1 MFQGLFKSSLLQLAS
16 LPSSQ
21 MTAGRVN
28 VAYIC
33 CVSQQYLTTPISRYP
48 QHFSRNQ
55 KCGKRKKERN
65 VKLHKFLCG
74 CDQFPERVI
83 KHLFAAFQCLQLALN
98 FCQQQALHQPSLRLG
113 LPRSSRSV
121 TRRGRRNECY
131 IIARGSQL
139 VRPYLYWNASG
150 VQVV

>member
-1 MFQGLFKSSLLQLAS
+1 MFQRLFKSSLLQLAS

-21 MTAGRVN
+21 MTTGRVN
-28 VAYIC
+28 IACVC
-33 CVSQQYLTTPISRYP
+33 CVSQQYLTAPISRYP

-55 KCGKRKKERN
+55 KCGKKRKKKRN
-65 VKLHKFLCG
+65 VKLYKFLSG

-83 KHLFAAFQCLQLALN
+83 KHLFAAFRCLQLALN
-98 FCQQQALHQPSLRLG
+98 FCQQQALHQPPLRLG

-121 TRRGRRNECY
+121 TRRGRRNECC

-139 VRPYLYWNASG
+139 VRLYSY
-150 VQVV
+150 